1 MDNLTLGKKIKQ
13 AREAKGVTLN
23 DIAEKI
29 GVAKST
35 IQRYENGKISTPK
48 LPVVHAIASALDVNP
63 SWLVG
68 KSPDMYEPV
77 NVNRSSAV
85 RIPVL
90 GSVPAGIP
98 LEAIED
104 VIDYEEIPSAMA
116 SKGDYFALKING
128 HSMEPQ
134 IMDGDVIIVLK
145 TDDVDSG
152 DIAIVMVNGDDA
164 TRKNA
169 RNTVSFTYPA
179 GISHQAGESYC
190 RNNITYVNEC
200 INVTTTVQK
209 QGTIIDSIKIGG
221 QSIDA
226 NFTYGILV
234 KNASKVAVSCVLNS
248 NDDLTGKIITETDL
262 DTGFWTVYMV
272 IMQK

>member
-68 KSPDMYEPV
+68 KSPNMYEPV

-134 IMDGDVIIVLK
+134 IMDGDVVIVLK

-164 TRKNA
+164 TCKKILKQDTGVQLVPINPDFDPLF
-169 RNTVSFTYPA
+169 FTNKE
-179 GISHQAGESYC
+179 I
-190 RNNITYVNEC
+190 
-200 INVTTTVQK
+200 
-209 QGTIIDSIKIGG
+209 
-221 QSIDA
+221 
-226 NFTYGILV
+226 
-234 KNASKVAVSCVLNS
+234 ASKPVRIIGRVSEIRRTL
-248 NDDLTGKIITETDL
+248 
-262 DTGFWTVYMV
+262 
-272 IMQK
+272 